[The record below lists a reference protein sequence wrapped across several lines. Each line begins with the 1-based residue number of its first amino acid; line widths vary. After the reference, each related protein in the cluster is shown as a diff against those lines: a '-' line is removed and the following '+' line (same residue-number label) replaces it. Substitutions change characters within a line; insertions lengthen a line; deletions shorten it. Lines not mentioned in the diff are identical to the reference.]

1 MCLLLDSQAFVWF
14 VEGSAR
20 VSGRAR
26 EAIEVKADE
35 VWVSHALVW
44 VLTIKQAVSR
54 MWLPEAPE
62 VMVIRA
68 GMRLLPI
75 DLRHIRLTGT
85 LEHLHGD
92 PFDRLLSPRSSTK
105 VWSW

>member
-1 MCLLLDSQAFVWF
+1 VP
-14 VEGSAR
+14 
-20 VSGRAR
+20 GRAR
-26 EAIEVKADE
+26 EEIEVKADE
-35 VWVSHALVW
+35 VWISHALVW

-85 LEHLHGD
+85 LEHLHSD

-105 VWSW
+105 VSSW